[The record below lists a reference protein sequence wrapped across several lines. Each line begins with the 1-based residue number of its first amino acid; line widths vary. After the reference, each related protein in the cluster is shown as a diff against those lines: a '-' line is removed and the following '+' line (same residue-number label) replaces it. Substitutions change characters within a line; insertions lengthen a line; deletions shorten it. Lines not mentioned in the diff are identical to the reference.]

1 MKIALY
7 DFCDTVVNFQTA
19 DEYVYFTQKYL
30 DLKEFRHTFMDHEK
44 IRELFIDDW
53 KTNKGAILYQLRR
66 IRRSAL
72 EDAAKQFYT
81 EKILPNIYEPIV
93 AGMKSHREDGYDIYI
108 VSAGYN
114 IYLDFFAEDF
124 GVKGVVAND
133 FLYQDDLF
141 TGKLCRDDCYGEEK
155 VRRLDGL
162 FGKCSIEHS
171 ISYSDSIS
179 DLPLLKWT
187 DKGVVVS
194 RNVRRPWVKENG
206 LEDFVLAEWARKQ
219 EG

>member
-53 KTNKGAILYQLRR
+53 KTNKGAILYQLRG

-81 EKILPNIYEPIV
+81 VKTGMIFIL
-93 AGMKSHREDGYDIYI
+93 
-108 VSAGYN
+108 
-114 IYLDFFAEDF
+114 
-124 GVKGVVAND
+124 
-133 FLYQDDLF
+133 
-141 TGKLCRDDCYGEEK
+141 
-155 VRRLDGL
+155 
-162 FGKCSIEHS
+162 
-171 ISYSDSIS
+171 
-179 DLPLLKWT
+179 
-187 DKGVVVS
+187 
-194 RNVRRPWVKENG
+194 
-206 LEDFVLAEWARKQ
+206 
-219 EG
+219 